1 MWHNPGYGTMC
12 EGMERRFMERM
23 ALEQRFSFN
32 EIAALY
38 DAARPGYPD
47 ALFGDVIAAAELAPD
62 DSILEIGCGTGQAT
76 RAFARRGLRLLA
88 IDPGAE
94 TIRVARQSLAEFQD
108 VEFAE
113 ATFEAWP
120 AQRAAFR
127 LIVAAQSWH
136 WVAPAI
142 GFAKAADVLV
152 PGGTLAVFAHVPV
165 GLDPALLEEFRRI
178 YPRYAGFELGLPPER
193 DYLPLGMIS
202 RQFAD
207 QQHFSA
213 ATHKG
218 YAWTWAHTTASYT
231 DFLRTRSDLRM
242 LEPARREALLA
253 AIADA
258 VAAQGGKFEMSYET
272 HLYMA
277 RRSP

>member
-1 MWHNPGYGTMC
+1 V
-12 EGMERRFMERM
+12 
-23 ALEQRFSFN
+23 EQRFSFN

-47 ALFGDVIAAAELAPD
+47 ALFGDVIAAAELAPN

-76 RAFARRGLRLLA
+76 RAFAKQGLPMLA
-88 IDPGAE
+88 IDPGPE
-94 TIRVARQSLAEFQD
+94 TIRVARRSLAEFQN
-108 VEFAE
+108 VEFVE

-120 AQRAAFR
+120 AQREAFR

-136 WVAPAI
+136 WVEPAI
-142 GFAKAADVLV
+142 GFAKAAKVLV
-152 PGGTLAVFAHVPV
+152 PGGTLAVFGHVPV

-178 YPRYAGFELGLPPER
+178 YPRHAGVELGAPPEH

-207 QQHFSA
+207 TQHFSA
-213 ATHKG
+213 ATHKS
-218 YAWTWAHTTASYT
+218 YAWSWAHTTASYT

-242 LEPARREALLA
+242 LEPARREALLV
-253 AIADA
+253 AIAEA
-258 VAAQGGKFEMSYET
+258 VAAQGGTFKMSYET

-277 RRSP
+277 RRMP